1 MKRDSP
7 DERAWYR
14 RHVLSRTGK
23 VTYGYTRFPSCREL
37 SHATDRVDFMPVYT
51 QIDRSLDYD
60 LKRQPVWSSMT
71 AETVPFEGEQYEF
84 ASFATT
90 AWDTVG
96 DYTRAKEKARHIAA
110 NRPGTTGDDRPTGCL
125 RTVKQWRTLQRRIG
139 HDGERRVRTDDS
151 ATLTELVAGH
161 KEGLWSLP
169 VLASKQSVTDKLTWL
184 SSLGYGDFTRAQ
196 WEHMSKRDRR
206 ARVLKSADIDVIKCV
221 VEDVLDAAG
230 EAA

>member
-1 MKRDSP
+1 MD
-7 DERAWYR
+7 
-14 RHVLSRTGK
+14 V
-23 VTYGYTRFPSCREL
+23 V
-37 SHATDRVDFMPVYT
+37 
-51 QIDRSLDYD
+51 IDRSLDYD

-71 AETVPFEGEQYEF
+71 AEMVPFEDELYEF
-84 ASFATT
+84 ASFSTS

-125 RTVKQWRTLQRRIG
+125 RTVKQWRTLRRRID
-139 HDGERRVRTDDS
+139 HDGGRRVRTDDG

-169 VLASKQSVTDKLTWL
+169 VLASKRPVSDKLAWL
-184 SSLGYGDFTRAQ
+184 SGLGFGDFTRAQ
-196 WEHMSKRDRR
+196 WDHMSKRNRR
-206 ARVLKSADIDVIKCV
+206 ARVLKSVDVDVIKGV